1 MVMKLALMPLS
12 IQPFIERGQDMAWFI
27 TTIGFFSV
35 VEKDA
40 DKSRGTLTIR
50 SRVHSDLENL
60 RDSYLPGMGEI
71 LESTRS
77 DYRFRAIASREA
89 VSAAMAAL
97 VAGIEYSNFKDE
109 VASRHGYG
117 RAGVYGHVWGQLYHL
132 QSGRFEEP
140 PDPRLI

>member
-1 MVMKLALMPLS
+1 
-12 IQPFIERGQDMAWFI
+12 MAWFV

-60 RDSYLPGMGEI
+60 RDRYLPDMGEI

-77 DYRFRAIASREA
+77 DYRFRAVAPREA
-89 VSAAMAAL
+89 VSEAMAKL
-97 VAGIEYSNFKDE
+97 VTGIDYSNFKSA
-109 VASRHGYG
+109 VSSTQSYG
-117 RAGVYGHVWGQLYHL
+117 RASVYGDVWGELYRL